1 MTSAAWLTRASGPW
15 AEPQSVAYLVN
26 GDRRSVND
34 KAYCYEPGSHR
45 LARVADVLY
54 RSNPEGA
61 IWKREAPDGRAT
73 TYCWN
78 PVGQLGAL
86 IDSGGQATGF
96 VYNHRRQRVAEIW
109 PINGLRAEYRT
120 DATSRLTSEELP
132 GSLQQE
138 FPGRF
143 ASTSGS
149 ATSRW
154 PSSVR
159 NGRPMAPRRPP
170 GRARRRNRRI
180 RPRDSQPCARAVRAA
195 TRPAESAAAEH
206 ARDEE
211 PVHLRDARCCRPR
224 IACDARAHRRAEPG
238 HLRCGSSHRLGVT
251 GAAWRSAAHVGGRS
265 MAWAIP
271 DGSRSTATAI
281 EELRRGSRL
290 QDPSDPE

>member
-138 FPGRF
+138 FPRAIREYVWLGDQPMAIIRSKRAADGTTPATW
-143 ASTSGS
+143 ASPSSKPTNS
-149 ATSRW
+149 AT
-154 PSSVR
+154 
-159 NGRPMAPRRPP
+159 
-170 GRARRRNRRI
+170 
-180 RPRDSQPCARAVRAA
+180 
-195 TRPAESAAAEH
+195 
-206 ARDEE
+206 
-211 PVHLRDARCCRPR
+211 
-224 IACDARAHRRAEPG
+224 
-238 HLRCGSSHRLGVT
+238 
-251 GAAWRSAAHVGGRS
+251 
-265 MAWAIP
+265 
-271 DGSRSTATAI
+271 
-281 EELRRGSRL
+281 
-290 QDPSDPE
+290 